1 MAKLDRLY
9 IRISEDIKQELQEA
23 AKAEN
28 RTISNYVETL
38 IKEDLAGRRS
48 NGEQ

>member
-9 IRISEDIKQELQEA
+9 IRISEDLKKELQEA

-28 RTISNYVETL
+28 RTVSNYVETL
-38 IKEDLAGRRS
+38 IKEKLDKQKPRH
-48 NGEQ
+48 

>member
-28 RTISNYVETL
+28 RTVSNYVETL
-38 IKEDLAGRRS
+38 IKEDLAGRRKR
-48 NGEQ
+48 NE